1 MPELLTRRQVCQ
13 ALGVS
18 EKTLYSWEKSRRV
31 PPPRRDHR
39 GWRRY
44 GPKDIERIRRVLGS
58 VGSRRDEGAAGASPP
73 ALEGLSAR
81 NQLAGTVVEIRREGL
96 LAEVVLRLGDGQEIV
111 AVITTRSVRRL
122 GLVVGKR
129 ATAVVKSTEVMLYR

>member
-18 EKTLYSWEKSRRV
+18 EKTLYSWEKARRV

-58 VGSRRDEGAAGASPP
+58 VDSRRDEPAAGASPP

-96 LAEVVLRLGDGQEIV
+96 LAEVALRLGDGQEIV
-111 AVITTRSVRRL
+111 AVITTKSVRRL
-122 GLVVGKR
+122 GLVVGKP